1 MMTSNNNTAA
11 KIPMRSLRMGCA
23 AVSTILMFLKWFRV
37 DIGGIAQLF
46 SMDTSF
52 SIFNLSG
59 IVQNVYYEYNTFYRV
74 VFALFVIG
82 GILQVCAA
90 ILLWFRHPYSG
101 IVSYLAALICT
112 ILSTGA
118 IILCS
123 VVLKDSGALGIDI
136 SCTIFPYVT
145 AVLGVVEIYTWAFS
159 SKPEN

>member
-11 KIPMRSLRMGCA
+11 KIPMRSLRMVCA

-82 GILQVCAA
+82 GFCRYARRSFCGFVIPTQGSSA
-90 ILLWFRHPYSG
+90 IWQH
-101 IVSYLAALICT
+101 
-112 ILSTGA
+112 
-118 IILCS
+118 
-123 VVLKDSGALGIDI
+123 
-136 SCTIFPYVT
+136 
-145 AVLGVVEIYTWAFS
+145 
-159 SKPEN
+159 